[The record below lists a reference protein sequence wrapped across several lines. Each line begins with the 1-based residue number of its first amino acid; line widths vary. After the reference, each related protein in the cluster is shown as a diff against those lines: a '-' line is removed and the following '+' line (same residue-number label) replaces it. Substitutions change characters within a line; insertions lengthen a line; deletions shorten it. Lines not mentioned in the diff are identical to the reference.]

1 MALDLKSEV
10 QNRVLA
16 VRDLPSLP
24 RVFEEISRRLND
36 PRSSMEEIAQ
46 LVALDQALTAKVLR
60 MVNSPLYGF
69 PRRIGSIDHAIVLLG
84 LNVIRGLIVCASVL
98 EVAAGSM
105 VGLWEHSVGCALA
118 CREIARWAGF
128 KDADEYAVAGL
139 LHDLGKVVVFV
150 QMPDIH
156 ERIQQTQAETGV
168 CPLEAERA
176 VLGFGHDRINAW
188 LADHWNLPRTI
199 KEGMAGHHLPSSSRY
214 HSKYAAVVHVGDF
227 LAKVLEIG
235 DAGNDGAPALDP
247 LAFSSIGLALE
258 ELEPILDRV
267 IEKRFEV
274 ASFTLC

>member
-156 ERIQQTQAETGV
+156 ERIQRTMAESGL

-199 KEGMAGHHLPSSSRY
+199 KEGMAGHHRPTSSQY

-247 LAFSSIGLALE
+247 LAFSSIGLSLE

-274 ASFTLC
+274 ESFTLC